1 MYQLLCFLQAFDIT
15 VYDKKDDK
23 PEEKAAAIVKKPA
36 ATEPAAKAP
45 PVEIKVWNFCVIK
58 YLVIDYT

>member
-1 MYQLLCFLQAFDIT
+1 MKEMYLTARLFMYNHSLCFFQAFDIT

-45 PVEIKVWNFCVIK
+45 PVEIKV
-58 YLVIDYT
+58 

>member
-1 MYQLLCFLQAFDIT
+1 MYNHSLCYFQAFDIT

-36 ATEPAAKAP
+36 VTEPAAKAP
-45 PVEIKVWNFCVIK
+45 PVEIKV
-58 YLVIDYT
+58 